1 MAEPAGY
8 RRLLGEAADYYD
20 GKLRTHGATPRGV
33 DWNGPESQ
41 ALRFRELLRLLPA
54 ADDTAPA
61 SSLCDLGCGYG
72 ALLDHVLGEGRRL
85 RYTGVD
91 VSAEMVAQ
99 ASAAHGESGDVR
111 WVVGDRPPEV
121 HDHVVASGIFNVR
134 GDAGDAEWRDFIE
147 HTLGL
152 MDAASRRGFA
162 FNCLS
167 TCSDADR
174 REARLYYADPGA
186 LLDACQR
193 RFSRHVAL
201 QQDYGLYEFT
211 LLVRKEPR

>member
-20 GKLRTHGATPRGV
+20 GKLRTHGATARGV
-33 DWNGPESQ
+33 DWNGAGSQ
-41 ALRFRELLRLLPA
+41 ALRFRELLRLLPEGP
-54 ADDTAPA
+54 DDAPA
-61 SSLCDLGCGYG
+61 ASLCDLGCGYG
-72 ALLDHVLGEGRRL
+72 ALLEHLRAGGRSL

-99 ASAAHGESGDVR
+99 ARAAHGESGDVR
-111 WVVGDRPPEV
+111 WVVGDRPPAE
-121 HDHVVASGIFNVR
+121 HDYVVASGIFNVR
-134 GDAGDAEWRDFIE
+134 GAAGDSEWRDFID
-147 HTLGL
+147 HALGL